1 MLKKIF
7 VFLIMF
13 IGIITVYAKEEYLKS
28 ILIDGKQIEGFSV
41 SKTDY
46 SLEVPADKEK
56 INLVFDYDY
65 NNNKDKYTVS
75 GNQGEL
81 NLKVGLNEFK
91 FTIKDKTT
99 LEEIIIYVVRVT
111 RLDNR
116 SNDNSL
122 SSLTVGGQ
130 KITLTDKNDYTIN
143 VNNMLNKIDIKF
155 TLHHEKAQVVE
166 GYGERTVDLS
176 GEKTVVPIK
185 IQAENGDVRT
195 YNLNIIKTDY
205 KSNDATLKSLK
216 IDKANLD
223 FKSNILEY
231 NLDVPYDVEK
241 IVVTP
246 TVNNDKA
253 IVTVNPSY
261 ALKVGLNSISIL
273 VTAEDG
279 TVKEY
284 KLNVTRLEKAYL
296 VNKIEIEGIEIN
308 FDNKKTDYQI
318 KTNLEKLKFN
328 VILNNEKATLEEIGN
343 ENLKNGSIITIKVTL
358 DEEVETYKFE
368 ISSEKEELDKEDNQN
383 EEEMQD
389 NSKKFNLQDFFMK
402 NEMIIS
408 LVVLGIGILSFLSSI
423 IVRARKVK

>member
-99 LEEIIIYVVRVT
+99 LEEIITYVVRVT

-261 ALKVGLNSISIL
+261 ALKVGLNPISIL

-296 VNKIEIEGIEIN
+296 VNKIEIEDIEIN